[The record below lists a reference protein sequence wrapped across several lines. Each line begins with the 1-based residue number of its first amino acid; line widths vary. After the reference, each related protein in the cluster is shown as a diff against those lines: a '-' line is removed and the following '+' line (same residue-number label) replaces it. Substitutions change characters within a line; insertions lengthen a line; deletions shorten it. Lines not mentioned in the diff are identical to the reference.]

1 MINRSSSFQAITR
14 SRPMKSKSKMEKT
27 MGEFKAGS
35 LHSGSKSGAAPKVK
49 ARKQAIAIG
58 MNQARKAGET
68 SRTRRGA
75 ASIPSDEHAMHAGS
89 SDMKRLK
96 KMKMP
101 A

>member
-1 MINRSSSFQAITR
+1 
-14 SRPMKSKSKMEKT
+14 MKRKSKMEKT
-27 MGEFKAGS
+27 MSEFKAGS
-35 LHSGSKSGAAPKVK
+35 LHSGSKSGPKVK
-49 ARKQAIAIG
+49 SRKQAVAIG
-58 MNQARKAGET
+58 MNQARKVGET

-75 ASIPSDEHAMHAGS
+75 ASIPSDEPAMHAG